1 MIFFEVNPIL
11 IFFWTVNC
19 VSVIVVVC
27 LFQLRHEFPKSILKN
42 VLRQL
47 KIELFLKKLFSGTL
61 PEMISVSILSLT
73 LNMNTN
79 ERKVCL
85 SLCCRQNDFQIHNR
99 SFGCSKTVL
108 WLCNSITGTAYEC
121 NVFLITGIPGNWA
134 TFGKSLLDALRF
146 RSFFSSLIRSL
157 VRSSARL
164 LCLCCRFL
172 NAPRSVAACFGFGSV
187 RLRRNSSVVSCERS
201 ANQLNRL
208 AMRTH
213 FSFWTHSVQI
223 YQRICADYRTHTIR
237 THSRRQSGSHS
248 RTHEHTHKGE
258 HSERNRKS
266 HQVPHQTETLT
277 HTHIRQTK
285 QSVTTSNNNNK
296 YE

>member
-11 IFFWTVNC
+11 IFFLNGQLCKCHCCC
-19 VSVIVVVC
+19 VLVSAKAWVSKEHFEKC
-27 LFQLRHEFPKSILKN
+27 SQT
-42 VLRQL
+42 
-47 KIELFLKKLFSGTL
+47 IENWIIFKKTIFRNSAWNDFSFNF
-61 PEMISVSILSLT
+61 VQT

-79 ERKVCL
+79 EGKVCL

-172 NAPRSVAACFGFGSV
+172 NAPRSVAACFGFASV